1 MFMKVAP
8 HVLGLWIVFIAF
20 TFEGNSILVPPIPSV
35 GAPWHG
41 HAIRARSECLA
52 QAFWVLENNVAAA
65 IFPPSPTGAIFA
77 ICGLN
82 YTAWSAE
89 AYALP
94 ASDASLSR
102 LASLGANYVAL
113 LVTGYMED
121 HSSTEIYLDPHLTP
135 SDRALGHAIRVAHSL
150 GLKVMLKPHV
160 DLRSGG
166 WRGHITPRDPLI
178 WFQRYADFILR
189 YARLAQDYNVELFCV
204 GTELRSLSTAKFRLY
219 WKEVI
224 LTVRRSF
231 RGGLVYAANWDEYP
245 FVDFWDLLDY
255 AGIDAYFPLSSSRTP
270 TVTELIEAWK
280 PWIAALEGWQAEVG
294 KPVIFTEIGYRSV
307 DYAAR
312 EPWNWTARAP
322 YNPEAQANCFEAVFL
337 ALQGKPWFAGVFF
350 WNWLPDPNAGG
361 AGDLDYTP
369 QNKPAEAVLARFF
382 QGRLSYPAMG
392 SSSARFPDSPNE
404 LRNVHGQ
411 QAECIRTPLRNAK
424 GGGAGE
430 KARGRS
436 TGTMRNLRDKG
447 GAAYAG

>member
-1 MFMKVAP
+1 MKVAP
-8 HVLGLWIVFIAF
+8 YVLGLLIVFSAF
-20 TFEGNSILVPPIPSV
+20 AGDLIPVPPVPSS

-41 HAIRARSECLA
+41 RTMRAQGACLA
-52 QAFWVLENNVAAA
+52 QPSWVLENNGATS
-65 IFPPSPTGAIFA
+65 IFPPSPKGAIFA

-89 AYALP
+89 AYSLP

-102 LASLGANYVAL
+102 LASLGANYVAF

-135 SDRALGHAIRVAHSL
+135 SDRALRHAIRVAHSL

-160 DLRSGG
+160 DLKSGG
-166 WRGHITPRDPLI
+166 WRGHIAPRDPLI
-178 WFQRYADFILR
+178 WFRRYSDFILR

-204 GTELRSLSTAKFRLY
+204 GTELRSLSMARFRLY
-219 WKEVI
+219 WEEVI
-224 LTVRRSF
+224 SAVRRSF
-231 RGGLVYAANWDEYP
+231 RGALVYAANWDEYP
-245 FVDFWDLLDY
+245 FVGFWDLLDY
-255 AGIDAYFPLSSSRTP
+255 VGIDAYFPLSSSRTP

-350 WNWLPDPNAGG
+350 WNWLPDPSAGG
-361 AGDLDYTP
+361 VGDLDYTP

-382 QGRLSYPAMG
+382 QGRFSYSAMG
-392 SSSARFPDSPNE
+392 SSFARVPDSLNE
-404 LRNVHGQ
+404 LRNVCGSKRS
-411 QAECIRTPLRNAK
+411 AGGLR
-424 GGGAGE
+424 
-430 KARGRS
+430 
-436 TGTMRNLRDKG
+436 
-447 GAAYAG
+447 